1 MNTYEKIQTM
11 QGEFSQLR
19 HWFHQHPELSMHEF
33 ETSAKVAELL
43 KSWGI
48 EVHEG
53 VGGTGVVGVLRNG
66 DSDKSIALR
75 ADMDALPVPEANHF
89 EHASQNAGKMH
100 ACGHDGHTTAL
111 LMAARYLAETKDFNG
126 TVNFVFQPGEEN
138 TRGAQ
143 AMIDDGLIERFPAD
157 FYIGC
162 HNWPDTPADKVG
174 ATRSAIMSA
183 SNTFQIRV
191 DGCGSHGAMPNLGI
205 DPVFVLVQIYQ
216 ALQGII
222 TRKKRPIDAAVMS
235 ICKIEAGTADNIVPN
250 FATMHG
256 TMRCFSDSVTDLV
269 EDNMRAIASGIAAGF
284 GAKAEV
290 IFKRN
295 VSAVINTPE
304 VADLVIGAATELFG
318 ADMVHDQ
325 EPAMPSEDF
334 SVYLKHRPG
343 CFFFLGNGKGEHRAS
358 GHGEGPCA
366 LHNPSYDYNDAILP
380 RAAAVFAKVAENYLK

>member
-11 QGEFSQLR
+11 QDEFTQLR
-19 HWFHQHPELSMHEF
+19 HWFHQHPELSMQEY

-53 VGGTGVVGVLRNG
+53 IAGTGVVGVLRHGESN
-66 DSDKSIALR
+66 KRIALR
-75 ADMDALPVPEANHF
+75 ADMDALPVPEANQF
-89 EHASQNAGKMH
+89 EHASKNVGKMH

-111 LMAARYLAETKDFNG
+111 LMAARYLAETKNFNG
-126 TVNFVFQPGEEN
+126 TINFVFQPGEEN
-138 TRGAQ
+138 VHGAK
-143 AMIDDGLIERFPAD
+143 AMIEDGLMERFPAD
-157 FYIGC
+157 YYFGC
-162 HNWPDTPADKVG
+162 HNWPDTPANKVG
-174 ATRSAIMSA
+174 VSRSAIMSA
-183 SNTFQIRV
+183 SNIFRIRV

-250 FATMHG
+250 FATMYG
-256 TMRCFSDSVTDLV
+256 TMRDFSDSVTDLI
-269 EDNMRAIASGIAAGF
+269 EDNMRQIATNVAAGF

-290 IFKRN
+290 IFERK
-295 VSAVINTPE
+295 VGAVINTPE
-304 VADLVIGAATELFG
+304 AADMVIEATTQLFG
-318 ADMVHDQ
+318 AEMVHDQ

-334 SVYLKHRPG
+334 SCYLQKCPG
-343 CFFFLGNGKGEHRAS
+343 CFFFLGNGKGEHRAD

-366 LHNPSYDYNDAILP
+366 LHNPSYDYNDNILP
-380 RAAAVFAKVAENYLK
+380 RAAAVFAQVAENYLK